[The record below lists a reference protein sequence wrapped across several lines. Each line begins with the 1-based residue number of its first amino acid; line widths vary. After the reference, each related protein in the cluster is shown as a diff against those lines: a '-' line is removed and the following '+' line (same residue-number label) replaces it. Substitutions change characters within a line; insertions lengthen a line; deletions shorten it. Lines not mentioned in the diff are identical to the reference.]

1 VASLTTSGLTAAGP
15 PAVGVTTAGIRNVA
29 LVGHHGAGKTTLAE
43 ALLAVTGAISR
54 QGTIERGNTVCDTD
68 PESVSRHLSV
78 GLAVAP
84 FFLDGV
90 KVNVVDTPGYPD
102 FDADLHTALRIADLA
117 VVVVSATDGVA
128 AQTEE
133 AWAAAAALNLPRVV
147 VINKLDR
154 ERADF
159 DAVLEQVR
167 AAFGAGVAPVELP
180 VGQEAGFRGV
190 IDLLDDRAT
199 LYDLGQGPP
208 VTGVEGPIPED
219 LVVSEHQIHE
229 QLVEGIVVGDDDL
242 MTRYLDGEAI
252 DRAELEASLAGGV
265 AAAAVFPVLCVSGA
279 TGVGVDRLAR
289 LLVELC
295 PSPDQRPPAHIYFGG
310 PNNRQSGGGKDGR
323 RDSHRG
329 DEHSSPS
336 GRRTMD
342 VPCDPE
348 GKPLAVIVKTLPDPH
363 AGRLSVGKVLSGTL
377 HRDMVLTNSRTRG
390 DERLHALGT
399 LRGRELQPV
408 EEVVAGD
415 LFAVPRL
422 SATSTGDTLAPKDM
436 PVTVD
441 WPSPP
446 PANLA
451 IAVRPASR
459 LDDDKLMAGLHRL
472 CEEDEALTVRRVDEA
487 HQTVLGVT
495 GDVHLA
501 VTLER
506 LQRRFGVSVESEEL
520 AVPYRETITRPAA
533 AEGRHKKQSGGHGQ
547 FAVCHLRLEPLAR
560 GGGFAFDDAV
570 VGGAIPRQY
579 IPAVERGAIEAMAGG
594 GPYGYPVV
602 DVAVTVD
609 DGRHH
614 PVDSSELAFKT
625 AGSLAFRQAMA
636 EADPVLLE
644 PISLVE
650 VRVPTTR
657 QGEVLGDLTARRGR
671 IVGTEA
677 DGDGRQLLR
686 ALVPDA
692 ELVRYAVDLRALT
705 GGRGHFT
712 VTHDHYDVVPEHL
725 VASVPRPAP

>member
-1 VASLTTSGLTAAGP
+1 VASLTTSGPVASTQPGE
-15 PAVGVTTAGIRNVA
+15 GVTTAGIRNVA

-43 ALLAVTGAISR
+43 ALLVATGTIAR
-54 QGTIERGNTVCDTD
+54 QGSIERGNTVCDTD
-68 PESVSRHLSV
+68 PESISRHLSV
-78 GLAVAP
+78 GLALAP

-90 KVNVVDTPGYPD
+90 KVNVIDTPGYPD
-102 FDADLHTALRIADLA
+102 FDADLHTALRTADLA
-117 VVVVSATDGVA
+117 VVVVSATDGVG

-133 AWAAAAALNLPRVV
+133 AWAAAAAMNLPRVV
-147 VINKLDR
+147 VIDKLDR

-159 DAVLEQVR
+159 DAVLEEIR

-180 VGQEAGFRGV
+180 VGREAGFRGV

-199 LYDLGQGPP
+199 LYDLPADGARFGP
-208 VTGVEGPIPED
+208 VLGVEGPIPDE
-219 LVVSEHQIHE
+219 LAVSEHQIHE

-242 MTRYLDGEAI
+242 MTRYLDGETI
-252 DRAELEASLAGGV
+252 SRLELEASLAGGV
-265 AAAAVFPVLCVSGA
+265 AAAAVFPVLCASGA

-295 PSPDQRPPAHIYFGG
+295 PSPDQRPPVHIRAGG
-310 PNNRQSGGGKDGR
+310 
-323 RDSHRG
+323 RD
-329 DEHSSPS
+329 
-336 GRRTMD
+336 MD
-342 VPCDPE
+342 VACDA
-348 GKPLAVIVKTLPDPH
+348 GGRPLAVIVKTLPDLH

-377 HRDMVLTNSRTRG
+377 HRDIVLSNPRTRG
-390 DERLHALGT
+390 DERLHTLGM
-399 LRGRELQPV
+399 LRGRELIPV

-422 SATSTGDTLAPKDM
+422 AGTCTGDTLAPKDM
-436 PVTVD
+436 PVAVD
-441 WPSPP
+441 WPSAP
-446 PANLA
+446 PATLA
-451 IAVRPASR
+451 VAVRPASR

-472 CEEDEALTVRRVDEA
+472 CEEDEALSVRRVDEA
-487 HQTVLGVT
+487 HQTVLGVA

-501 VTLER
+501 VTLGR
-506 LQRRFGVSVESEEL
+506 LQRRFGVTVESEEV
-520 AVPYRETITRPAA
+520 AVAYRETISRPAA
-533 AEGRHKKQSGGHGQ
+533 AEGKHKKQSGGHGQ
-547 FAVCHLRLEPLAR
+547 FAICHVQIEPRDR
-560 GGGFAFDDAV
+560 GDGFAFVDAV

-579 IPAVERGAIEAMAGG
+579 IPAVERGALEAMAGG

-636 EADPVLLE
+636 DAGSVLLE

-650 VRVPTTR
+650 VSVPTSR

-677 DGDGRQLLR
+677 DGDGRQRLR
-686 ALVPDA
+686 ALVPEA

-705 GGRGHFT
+705 AGRGRFS
-712 VTHDHYDVVPEHL
+712 VSHDHYDVVPEHL
-725 VASVPRPAP
+725 VASVPRRGI